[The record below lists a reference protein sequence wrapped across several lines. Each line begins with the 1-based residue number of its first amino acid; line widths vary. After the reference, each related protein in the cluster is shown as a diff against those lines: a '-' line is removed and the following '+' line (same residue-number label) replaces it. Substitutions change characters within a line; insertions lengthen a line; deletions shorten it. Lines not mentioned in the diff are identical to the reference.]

1 MRQVWGAVVRRSL
14 VLTWVVVCVIA
25 SVSAQAFIDPPV
37 LVPANPQA
45 GDAIAVSIRSG
56 DCDGFLTTPPVV
68 TQTGNS
74 IHILLESLHWGDIIL
89 CNITPFTSEFP
100 VGTFPPGTYT
110 LQVERYYENAV
121 PEPVFEVLAN
131 ITFTVQGG
139 TQPNTLPSTGF
150 LTLLALAIG
159 LVAIAALRFSRGRG
173 RVMLGLLDFDCS
185 KWGRNRRR
193 AGRNGCARRRFWK
206 LSYF

>member
-1 MRQVWGAVVRRSL
+1 MRPTFCLVVRWSL
-14 VLTWVVVCVIA
+14 VASLLVICVVA
-25 SVSAQAFIDPPV
+25 STSALAFIDPPV

-45 GDAIAVSIRSG
+45 GDAIAVSIRYG
-56 DCDGFLTTPPVV
+56 ECDGISADPPVV

-74 IHILLESLHWGDIIL
+74 IHMLLETVHWGDFIL
-89 CNITPFTSEFP
+89 CNITPFTSEFS

-121 PEPVFEVLAN
+121 PEPVYEVLAN

-139 TQPNTLPSTGF
+139 AQPNTLPSTGF

-193 AGRNGCARRRFWK
+193 AVAGWRRPRGG
-206 LSYF
+206 